1 MSRKTDENA
10 TEDSTSADTVEWPVE
25 LRGVTES
32 VVATL
37 GPNDLWNFAALGLHA
52 PNEDQDDGVV
62 TATTW
67 GNTRTRRNFHR
78 QGGGVV
84 QFVSDPR
91 DFVDAAMTIWEGE
104 TPVLDSADAW
114 AEVEVEMVDS
124 GDDGG
129 THWET
134 WELRPT
140 EAAVEATRPF
150 TINRAFGAVVDAT
163 VAASRLDVPA
173 FDADEL
179 LSRLA
184 YFEET
189 VEACGGQAER
199 EAFERIDEH
208 TGWRELAAERRNES
222 F

>member
-1 MSRKTDENA
+1 MTRTGDA
-10 TEDSTSADTVEWPVE
+10 GGDGDDSEADGTVEWPVE

-37 GPNDLWNFAALGLHA
+37 GPNGLWNFAALGLHA
-52 PNEDQDDGVV
+52 PDTNDDVV

-78 QGGGVV
+78 QEGGVV
-84 QFVSDPR
+84 QFVTDPR
-91 DFVDAAMTIWEGE
+91 DFVDAAMTIWEEE

-129 THWET
+129 TDWEK
-134 WELRPT
+134 WKLRPT

-173 FDADEL
+173 FDTDEL

-189 VEACGGQAER
+189 VEACGGQTER

-208 TGWRELAAERRNES
+208 TGWRKLAAERRNES